1 MRRAYEQGTHRQSR
15 CVPCSYGLAWRGVR
29 VAYGVGM
36 GVAYGVGRARAVL
49 PVIRPA
55 GHAAK
60 RQ

>member
-15 CVPCSYGLAWRGVR
+15 CVPCSYGLAWRGVG

-36 GVAYGVGRARAVL
+36 GVGRARAVL

>member
-1 MRRAYEQGTHRQSR
+1 MNRARIGKVDACPVHM
-15 CVPCSYGLAWRGVR
+15 AWRGVG

-36 GVAYGVGRARAVL
+36 GVGRARAVL

-60 RQ
+60 RQQPE